1 MGISPPLVPFP
12 GGDWVTLRWVK
23 LCLWTVSWNIIVA
36 RERTDKRRVE
46 SGRSLGVPMLGLVS
60 GLSSAGLVW
69 FIGSAGIF

>member
-1 MGISPPLVPFP
+1 M
-12 GGDWVTLRWVK
+12 
-23 LCLWTVSWNIIVA
+23 WTVSWNIIVA